1 MMKPVYLTQYKVGTF
16 KWNKWLTDEDGQKKR
31 ARKAR
36 LSKSA
41 SFIEQNKET
50 MYLEELGHLPPFGSD
65 VCLF

>member
-1 MMKPVYLTQYKVGTF
+1 M
-16 KWNKWLTDEDGQKKR
+16 LTDEDGQKKR

-50 MYLEELGHLPPFGSD
+50 MYLEELDLSEAMY
-65 VCLF
+65 VCSKAKAFTRITYDLHK